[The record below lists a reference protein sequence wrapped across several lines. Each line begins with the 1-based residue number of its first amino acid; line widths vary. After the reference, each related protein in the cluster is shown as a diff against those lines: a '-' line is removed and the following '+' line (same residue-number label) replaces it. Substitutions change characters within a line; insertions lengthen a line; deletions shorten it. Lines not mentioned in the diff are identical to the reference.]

1 MSPTVKSAGLAA
13 GLAAGVA
20 AGLAAGFAAGF
31 AAVCASA
38 SAQGTASAIAARA
51 LPVFI
56 LQPPLSPLSVPHGA
70 PEILTFTIRGLE
82 THACSFENSAP
93 PSRRP
98 AARSAEL
105 ARNIVVERDTHQ
117 DDEQG
122 DAKLLSQSL
131 GPLRQR
137 AALQPLHQLEDDL
150 SAIQDRNRQQ
160 VEEPQRQGNGHQE
173 AEERRPPRLG

>member
-1 MSPTVKSAGLAA
+1 MSPTVKS
-13 GLAAGVA
+13 
-20 AGLAAGFAAGF
+20 AGF

-38 SAQGTASAIAARA
+38 SAHRTASAIAARA
-51 LPVFI
+51 VRVFI
-56 LQPPLSPLSVPHGA
+56 LQPPVSPLSALRGA
-70 PEILTFTIRGLE
+70 LETLGNCTIRGLE

-93 PSRRP
+93 PQRRL

-122 DAKLLSQSL
+122 DANLLSQSL

-160 VEEPQRQGNGHQE
+160 VEEPQRQGDEHQE
-173 AEERRPPRLG
+173 AEEC